1 LISIIEKIIIE
12 KKVKKI
18 TRDDCFY
25 FNLKDYIRM
34 SDLSRMLLVMNSDM
48 LVSTT
53 DFPPYMNYFQFGLR
67 AVISNISD
75 LIVKGVKP
83 KGIILSL
90 GIPNYL
96 NLDDFK
102 NIIKGIVNS
111 CNKYDLDYIGGDLN
125 ETKEIIISPTV
136 FGFQENNKIIPRE
149 GIEVGDILVANGKFG
164 LTGVGFDILLNQN
177 NYESL
182 KKRYKQSIQSVLEP
196 DILGFEGL
204 LIAEKKLAS
213 GSIDSSDGLA
223 KSLLDLMQVNK
234 NIGFEINFDKN
245 LVSEE
250 AIRYAQEFGK
260 NINELVFNGGEE
272 FIHLFTI
279 HKDKFDDFKNYMKKT
294 NGKINEIGRV
304 ISEPKI
310 YVNKDNKKE
319 EINLKGYEHFG

>member
-1 LISIIEKIIIE
+1 MISIIEKIIIE

-234 NIGFEINFDKN
+234 NIGFEINF
-245 LVSEE
+245 
-250 AIRYAQEFGK
+250 
-260 NINELVFNGGEE
+260 
-272 FIHLFTI
+272 
-279 HKDKFDDFKNYMKKT
+279 
-294 NGKINEIGRV
+294 
-304 ISEPKI
+304 
-310 YVNKDNKKE
+310 
-319 EINLKGYEHFG
+319 